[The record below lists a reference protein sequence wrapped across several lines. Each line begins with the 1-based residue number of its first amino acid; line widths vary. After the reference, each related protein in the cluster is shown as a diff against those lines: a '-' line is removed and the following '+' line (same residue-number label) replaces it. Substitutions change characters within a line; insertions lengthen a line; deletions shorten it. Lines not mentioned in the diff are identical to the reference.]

1 MLFKGQNT
9 YNMNS
14 CETIEIFY
22 NLRTDLDKLTTAA
35 NISKIIIDVTTENQN
50 SYKILQLLLNTLY
63 TISETDKNTELV
75 ISTFKLRLISLLGYT
90 PNVRECVNC
99 KTTDNLIYF
108 SLKDNG
114 FKCDI
119 CGRQDKSAIQMLPET
134 REAIKYSI
142 MSEAKKLFSYT
153 VPNQAIKELEII
165 SKLYLNEKLEREY
178 K

>member
-1 MLFKGQNT
+1 MLFKGQST

-14 CETIEIFY
+14 CETIEVFY
-22 NLRTDLDKLTTAA
+22 NLRTDLDKLTAA
-35 NISKIIIDVTTENQN
+35 SNISRIIIDVTTENQN

-63 TISETDKNTELV
+63 TISETDKNMSLT

-99 KTTDNLIYF
+99 KTTDNLSYF

-114 FKCDI
+114 FKCEF
-119 CGRQDKSAIQMLPET
+119 CGKQDRGAVQMLPET
-134 REAIKYSI
+134 REAIRYSI
-142 MSEAKKLFSYT
+142 MSPAKKLFSYT
-153 VPNQAIKELEII
+153 VPEQSIKELEII
-165 SKLYLNEKLEREY
+165 AKLYLNEKLEREY